1 MNKPLILRALG
12 LVLLCEAGSM
22 LPSLGI
28 ALYLQESAYIAFA
41 ISILILTLIGLPLS
55 RTLITASDVGYRE
68 GFVIATASWLLLAL
82 FGALPFMVSGV
93 IPGFI
98 DALFETMSGFTTTGA
113 SILKDVESIPRSM
126 LFWRSAT
133 HWLGGMGIIVL
144 TLALIP
150 SLKIAGL
157 KLFRA
162 EVPGPD
168 KSKVLPR
175 VAQTSREL
183 YKLYIII
190 TIAEIAALKIAGLS
204 WFDSFIHTFGS
215 VATGGFSNY
224 NASVG
229 AFNNNPAAQY
239 IIIFFMFICGMNFTL
254 HFHAIRGNFLPLWKD
269 PESRLYLAV
278 TVIAWLLISI
288 NLIMAADYQIG
299 IALRQSAFQT
309 VSILTTTGFATADYT
324 LWPTFS
330 QGVIFLLMFIGGCA
344 GSTAGGIKNVRY
356 LILAKSASRQVAK
369 LIHPKAVIPVRLGRS
384 IVPDELVEN
393 VQSFFF
399 LYFILLI
406 LGILIITA
414 LGIDLI
420 SAISAVAACLGNIG
434 PGFGIVG
441 PASNYSTIPGAG
453 KLVLTICMLMGRL
466 EIYTILVFFSHR
478 MWRS

>member
-1 MNKPLILRALG
+1 LNKPLILRTLG
-12 LVLLCEAGSM
+12 LILLCEAGSM

-28 ALYLQESAYIAFA
+28 ALYLQETAYIAFS
-41 ISILILTLIGLPLS
+41 ISIIVLALIGLPLS
-55 RTLITASDVGYRE
+55 RTRLTSSDVGYRE
-68 GFVIATASWLLLAL
+68 GFIIATASWLLLAL
-82 FGALPFMVSGV
+82 FGALPFMISGA

-113 SILKDVESIPRSM
+113 SVLKEIEILPKSI
-126 LFWRSAT
+126 LFWRSVT
-133 HWLGGMGIIVL
+133 HWLGGMGVIVL

-162 EVPGPD
+162 EVTGPA

-183 YKLYIII
+183 YKIYIII
-190 TIAEIAALKIAGLS
+190 TVAEIVALKLAGLG
-204 WFDSFIHTFGS
+204 WFDSLIHTFGT

-224 NASVG
+224 NTSVG
-229 AFNNNPAAQY
+229 AFNNPAVEY
-239 IIIFFMFICGMNFTL
+239 IIIFFMFICSINFAL
-254 HFHAIRGNFLPLWKD
+254 HFHTLQGNFRPLWKD
-269 PESRLYLAV
+269 TETKLYLAV
-278 TVIAWLLISI
+278 TLTAWLLISI
-288 NLIMAADYQIG
+288 NLITAMDYQIEMA
-299 IALRQSAFQT
+299 IRQSAFQT

-330 QGVIFLLMFIGGCA
+330 QGMIFLLMFIGGCA

-356 LILAKSASRQVAK
+356 LILVKSASRQISK
-369 LIHPKAVIPVRLGRS
+369 LIHPKAVIPVRLGRDV
-384 IVPDELVEN
+384 IPDELVES

-399 LYFILLI
+399 LYFGLL
-406 LGILIITA
+406 LFCTLIITA
-414 LGIDLI
+414 MGIDLL

-441 PASNYSTIPGAG
+441 PASNFSVIPAAG
-453 KLVLTICMLMGRL
+453 KLLLTICMLVGRL
-466 EIYTILVFFSHR
+466 EIYTILVFLSTR

>member
-12 LVLLCEAGSM
+12 LVLLCEAGAM

-28 ALYLQESAYIAFA
+28 ALYFYEKAFMAFA
-41 ISILILTLIGLPLS
+41 FSIVALTLIGLPLS
-55 RTLITASDVGYRE
+55 RNLVTNSDVGYRE
-68 GFVIATASWLLLAL
+68 GFMIAAISWILLAL
-82 FGALPFMVSGV
+82 FGALPFIISGA

-98 DALFETMSGFTTTGA
+98 NAFFEAMSGLTTTGA
-113 SILKDVESIPRSM
+113 SVLKDIESLPKSI
-126 LFWRSAT
+126 LFWRSVT

-162 EVPGPD
+162 EVTGPD

-175 VAQTSREL
+175 VTQTSREL
-183 YKLYIII
+183 YKLYTII
-190 TIAEIAALKIAGLS
+190 TVTEIVALKIAGLS

-224 NASVG
+224 NSSV
-229 AFNNNPAAQY
+229 AALNNPAAEY

-254 HFHAIRGNFLPLWKD
+254 HYYALRGNFGPLWRD
-269 PESRLYLAV
+269 PEIKLYLAV
-278 TVIAWLLISI
+278 TLFACLFISI
-288 NLIMAADYQIG
+288 NLITIMDYQIG
-299 IALRQSAFQT
+299 SALRQSAFQT

-344 GSTAGGIKNVRY
+344 GSTSGGIKVVRY
-356 LILAKSASRQVAK
+356 LILAKSSFRQVAK
-369 LIHPKAVIPVRLGRS
+369 LTHPKAVIPVRLGRS
-384 IVPDELVEN
+384 VVPDELVEN
-393 VQSFFF
+393 VQTFFF
-399 LYFILLI
+399 LYFGLLF
-406 LGILIITA
+406 LSTLIITA
-414 LGIDLI
+414 MGVDLL
-420 SAISAVAACLGNIG
+420 SALSAVAACLGNIG

-441 PASNYSTIPGAG
+441 PVSNFSAIPEAG
-453 KLVLTICMLMGRL
+453 KMVLAICMLVGRL
-466 EIYTILVFFSHR
+466 EIYTILVFLSPR
-478 MWRS
+478 IWRA

>member
-1 MNKPLILRALG
+1 MNKPLILRTLG
-12 LVLLCEAGSM
+12 LILLCEAGSM

-28 ALYLQESAYIAFA
+28 ALYLQETAYIAFS
-41 ISILILTLIGLPLS
+41 ISIIVLALIGLPLS
-55 RTLITASDVGYRE
+55 CTRLTSSDVGYRE
-68 GFVIATASWLLLAL
+68 GFIIAAASWLLLAL
-82 FGALPFMVSGV
+82 FGALPFMISGA

-113 SILKDVESIPRSM
+113 SVLKEIQILPKSI
-126 LFWRSAT
+126 LFWRSVT
-133 HWLGGMGIIVL
+133 HWLGGMGVIVL

-162 EVPGPD
+162 EVTGPA

-183 YKLYIII
+183 YKIYIII
-190 TIAEIAALKIAGLS
+190 TVAEIVALKLAGLG
-204 WFDSFIHTFGS
+204 WFDSLIHTFGT

-224 NASVG
+224 NTSVG
-229 AFNNNPAAQY
+229 AFNNPAVEY
-239 IIIFFMFICGMNFTL
+239 IIIFFMFICSINFAL
-254 HFHAIRGNFLPLWKD
+254 HFHTLQGNFRPLWKD
-269 PESRLYLAV
+269 TETKLYLAV
-278 TVIAWLLISI
+278 TLTAWLLISI
-288 NLIMAADYQIG
+288 NLITAMDYQIEMA
-299 IALRQSAFQT
+299 IRQSAFQT

-330 QGVIFLLMFIGGCA
+330 QGMIFLLMFIGGCA

-356 LILAKSASRQVAK
+356 LILVKSASRQISK
-369 LIHPKAVIPVRLGRS
+369 LIHPKAVIPVRLGRDV
-384 IVPDELVEN
+384 IPDELVES

-399 LYFILLI
+399 LYFGLL
-406 LGILIITA
+406 LFCTLIITA
-414 LGIDLI
+414 MGIDLL

-441 PASNYSTIPGAG
+441 PASNFSAIPAAG
-453 KLVLTICMLMGRL
+453 KLLLTICMLVGRL
-466 EIYTILVFFSHR
+466 EIYTILVFLSTR